1 MHKTLFAAALL
12 AASSVLAQAQTAP
25 PPKIQTPPEPFNF
38 QSDADLHGHVIKPG
52 TPLILHVLSDHE
64 DYLVEVVG
72 RTTSGVP
79 ELHPHFIDFAV
90 VQEGEGTLTWGGTNT
105 TSRDTGGGE
114 LRGGTIVGGQTRD
127 LKPGDYIQMP
137 AGVWHQFTLK
147 PGVNAFRYLIVKAR
161 Q

>member
-1 MHKTLFAAALL
+1 MRKTLIAAAVL
-12 AASSVLAQAQTAP
+12 AASTSLAMAQTAT
-25 PPKIQTPPEPFNF
+25 PPKSQAPQDPFNF
-38 QSDADLHGHVIKPG
+38 QTNDELHNHVIKPN
-52 TPLILHVLSDHE
+52 TPLQLHVLSDHE

-79 ELHPHFIDFAV
+79 ELHPHFIDYAII
-90 VQEGEGTLTWGGTNT
+90 QEGEGTLTWGGTNT

-127 LKPGDYIQMP
+127 IKPGDYIQMP

-147 PGVNAFRYLIVKAR
+147 PGVTAFRYFVIKTR